1 MRMFMSQCIP
11 HTVTTFISSTFHSSS
26 RNIFNVFSN
35 DVVPDRD
42 SNLSPPRRLS
52 TDIKMKIDKIK
63 SSCDSNEGPKVRA
76 SITVFFLYN
85 FQYKIGGKLSLIRC
99 HTWFSVRQRT
109 GSNPADIDMLRSHNG
124 KFFTFLIN
132 LNNFLSA
139 LIKLFFYHGYLRT
152 LNNNLRK
159 KQNISLS
166 FLCLYIYLYFL

>member
-1 MRMFMSQCIP
+1 MTWCRTEIP
-11 HTVTTFISSTFHSSS
+11 TYHLPDGFLRILKWKSI
-26 RNIFNVFSN
+26 RLNP
-35 DVVPDRD
+35 VVIATRG
-42 SNLSPPRRLS
+42 RRSGL
-52 TDIKMKIDKIK
+52 
-63 SSCDSNEGPKVRA
+63 A
-76 SITVFFLYN
+76 LLFFVYN

-99 HTWFSVRQRT
+99 HIWFSVRQRT

-139 LIKLFFYHGYLRT
+139 LIKLFFYHGYLKT